1 MELGLPSFIGV
12 RIRPNSQFLSLE
24 LDLLGLRGFRIRPN
38 SQFPSSELDLPGHR
52 GDGTGPTN
60 NFTGSEIDLLINKV
74 GNTPG
79 MVQNWSYNGS
89 SVYSSLLICSPI

>member
-1 MELGLPSFIGV
+1 MELGLPRFIGV
-12 RIRPNSQFLSLE
+12 RIRPNSQFFSLE

-38 SQFPSSELDLPGHR
+38 SQFPSSELDLRGHR

-79 MVQNWSYNGS
+79 MVQNCSYNEL
-89 SVYSSLLICSPI
+89 SVYSSLLIYSPI

>member
-1 MELGLPSFIGV
+1 MFRIRPNTQLRRLELGLLDNERV

-24 LDLLGLRGFRIRPN
+24 LDLPGLRGYGN
-38 SQFPSSELDLPGHR
+38 GQ
-52 GDGTGPTN
+52 TN

-89 SVYSSLLICSPI
+89 LVYSSLLICSRI

>member
-1 MELGLPSFIGV
+1 MGLLDNERV

-24 LDLLGLRGFRIRPN
+24 LDLPGLRGFGIGPT

>member
-38 SQFPSSELDLPGHR
+38 SQFPSLELDLPGHR

-74 GNTPG
+74 GNTPEA
-79 MVQNWSYNGS
+79 S
-89 SVYSSLLICSPI
+89 SCGFAKIMIQRFFGDSVHFW

>member
-1 MELGLPSFIGV
+1 VF
-12 RIRPNSQFLSLE
+12 RIRPNTQLRRLE
-24 LDLLGLRGFRIRPN
+24 LGLLDNERVRIRPN

-74 GNTPG
+74 GNTPR